1 MGSVARVFKKVTK
14 AVTKPISKAFKGVA
28 KGIMKVGK
36 ATMRGVAKLNKKLGP
51 LGSIALAVAMPY
63 ALGGLSSIVGS
74 PAMAGY
80 GGSGLMGSTN
90 TFLKAIGNV
99 GNSIRL
105 GYNAATGAVGKAFG
119 SITNSIKQGFS
130 RFAPKGKGNIFS
142 RISSGAKRLYNAAKT
157 KTKEFTKKYS
167 PFKGK
172 QGTVGVEA
180 EALGLN
186 AKDGIIQ
193 VDSSSIVRDG
203 KLMVSPDSLSNQT
216 LGSDKWFVQ
225 GSKQSDK
232 LITDTIN
239 EAYKGTTSQYSD
251 TATRYFN
258 DLKTAAQNN
267 KTYIND
273 ADIGNMVDKYSNNI
287 QVGTPDLDIT
297 STIDVNLT
305 KTGDYNVLNE
315 EGTEFAFNGNK
326 SFSKIDTSPASN
338 TSKLSKAV
346 KSSATSALKNSLL
359 KSTKDVSPGI
369 NLAYSFGTSDGDAYQ
384 SLAGYGG
391 TNIEGSEG
399 GDLLKGVYSDSQ
411 INNIKTYYKH
421 MNILGDY

>member
-1 MGSVARVFKKVTK
+1 MGSAKKVVKKVTK

-130 RFAPKGKGNIFS
+130 RFAPKGSNNIFS
-142 RISSGAKRLYNAAKT
+142 KISSGAKNLFNRARAN
-157 KTKEFTKKYS
+157 TKEFTKKYS

-172 QGTVGVEA
+172 QGTVEVFDSVDPGVINMTSTDA
-180 EALGLN
+180 AAAIKSGAINPGQLG
-186 AKDGIIQ
+186 K
-193 VDSSSIVRDG
+193 
-203 KLMVSPDSLSNQT
+203 QT

-225 GSKQSDK
+225 GSKASDDLVTK
-232 LITDTIN
+232 TIN
-239 EAYKGTTSQYSD
+239 DAFQVRKDTYSPD
-251 TATRYFN
+251 MTRYFN
-258 DLKTAAQNN
+258 DRLNYEKKLGTYVNEEMTGIAAENSL
-267 KTYIND
+267 
-273 ADIGNMVDKYSNNI
+273 GVSRFE
-287 QVGTPDLDIT
+287 VGTPDLDIT
-297 STIDVNLT
+297 STIDVDLA
-305 KTGDYNVLNE
+305 KTGNYNVLNE
-315 EGTEFAFNGNK
+315 EGTEFAFNGAKDYNK
-326 SFSKIDTSPASN
+326 INAPSSSK

-369 NLAYSFGTSDGDAYQ
+369 NLAYSFGTSDGDAYE

>member
-1 MGSVARVFKKVTK
+1 MGSAKKVIKKVTK
-14 AVTKPISKAFKGVA
+14 SVKKPISKAFKGIA
-28 KGIMKVGK
+28 KGIMQVGK

-130 RFAPKGKGNIFS
+130 RFAPKGSNNIFS
-142 RISSGAKRLYNAAKT
+142 RISSGAKNLFNKARANT
-157 KTKEFTKKYS
+157 KAFTKKYS

-172 QGTVGVEA
+172 QGTVEVFDSVDPGVINMTSTDA
-180 EALGLN
+180 AAALKSGAINPGQL
-186 AKDGIIQ
+186 
-193 VDSSSIVRDG
+193 G
-203 KLMVSPDSLSNQT
+203 KQT

-225 GSKQSDK
+225 GSKASDDLVTK
-232 LITDTIN
+232 TIN
-239 EAYKGTTSQYSD
+239 DAFQVRKDTYSPD
-251 TATRYFN
+251 MTRYFN
-258 DLKTAAQNN
+258 DRLNYEKKIGTHVNEEMTGIAAENSLGVSRDTIGIGEYGQENI
-267 KTYIND
+267 IN
-273 ADIGNMVDKYSNNI
+273 VD
-287 QVGTPDLDIT
+287 LA
-297 STIDVNLT
+297 
-305 KTGDYNVLNE
+305 KTGNYNVLNE
-315 EGTEFAFNGNK
+315 EGTEFAFNGAKDYNK
-326 SFSKIDTSPASN
+326 INAPSSSN

-346 KSSATSALKNSLL
+346 KSSATSAFKNSLL

-369 NLAYSFGTSDGDAYQ
+369 NLAYSFGTSDGDGYK

-399 GDLLKGVYSDSQ
+399 GNLLKGVYSDSQ

>member
-1 MGSVARVFKKVTK
+1 MGSAKKVVKKVTK

-130 RFAPKGKGNIFS
+130 RFAPKGSNNIFS
-142 RISSGAKRLYNAAKT
+142 KISSGAKNLFNRARANT
-157 KTKEFTKKYS
+157 KAFTKKYS

-172 QGTVGVEA
+172 QGTVEVFDSVDPSVINMTSTDAAAAIKSGAIESSQ
-180 EALGLN
+180 LG
-186 AKDGIIQ
+186 K
-193 VDSSSIVRDG
+193 
-203 KLMVSPDSLSNQT
+203 QT

-225 GSKQSDK
+225 GSKASDDLVTK
-232 LITDTIN
+232 TIN
-239 EAYKGTTSQYSD
+239 DAFQVRKDTYSPD
-251 TATRYFN
+251 MTRYFN
-258 DLKTAAQNN
+258 DRLNYEKKLGTYVNEEMTGIAAENSL
-267 KTYIND
+267 
-273 ADIGNMVDKYSNNI
+273 GVSRLE
-287 QVGTPDLDIT
+287 VGTPDLDIT
-297 STIDVNLT
+297 STIDVDLA
-305 KTGDYNVLNE
+305 KTGNYNVLNE
-315 EGTEFAFNGNK
+315 EGTEFAFNGAKDYNK
-326 SFSKIDTSPASN
+326 INAPSSSK

>member
-1 MGSVARVFKKVTK
+1 MGSAKKVIKKVTK
-14 AVTKPISKAFKGVA
+14 SVKKPISKAFKGVA
-28 KGIMKVGK
+28 KGIMQVGK

-63 ALGGLSSIVGS
+63 ALGGLSSMVGS

-130 RFAPKGKGNIFS
+130 RFAPKGSNNIFS
-142 RISSGAKRLYNAAKT
+142 RISSGAKNLFNKARANT
-157 KTKEFTKKYS
+157 KAFTKKYS

-172 QGTVGVEA
+172 QGTVEVFDSVDPGVINMTSTDA
-180 EALGLN
+180 AAALESG
-186 AKDGIIQ
+186 AIK
-193 VDSSSIVRDG
+193 SSQLG
-203 KLMVSPDSLSNQT
+203 KQT

-225 GSKQSDK
+225 GSKASDDLVTK
-232 LITDTIN
+232 TIN
-239 EAYKGTTSQYSD
+239 DAFQVRKDTYSPD
-251 TATRYFN
+251 MTRYFN
-258 DLKTAAQNN
+258 DRLNYEKKLGTYVNEEMTGIAAENSLGVSRDTIGIGEYGQENI
-267 KTYIND
+267 IN
-273 ADIGNMVDKYSNNI
+273 VD
-287 QVGTPDLDIT
+287 LA
-297 STIDVNLT
+297 
-305 KTGDYNVLNE
+305 KTGNYNVLNE
-315 EGTEFAFNGNK
+315 EGTEFAFNGAKDYNK
-326 SFSKIDTSPASN
+326 INAPSSSN

-346 KSSATSALKNSLL
+346 KSSATSAFKNSLL

-369 NLAYSFGTSDGDAYQ
+369 NLAYSFGTSDGDGYK

-399 GDLLKGVYSDSQ
+399 GNLLKGVYSDSQ